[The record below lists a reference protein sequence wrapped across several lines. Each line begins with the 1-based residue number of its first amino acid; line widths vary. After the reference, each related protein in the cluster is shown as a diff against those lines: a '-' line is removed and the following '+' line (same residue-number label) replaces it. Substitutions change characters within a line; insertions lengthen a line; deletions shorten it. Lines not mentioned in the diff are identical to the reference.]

1 MNNVTIQTEYIRLDA
16 LLKLV
21 GIADTG
27 GMAKQMIQAGEVT
40 VCGDVCLMR
49 GKKIRAGDTVALTA
63 DPQTVWTVIV
73 DANP

>member
-21 GIADTG
+21 GVADTG
-27 GMAKQMIQAGEVT
+27 GMAKQMIQAGEVC

-49 GKKIRAGDTVALTA
+49 GKKVRDGDTVSLAA
-63 DPQTVWTVIV
+63 DPNTVWTVTV
-73 DANP
+73 DAH